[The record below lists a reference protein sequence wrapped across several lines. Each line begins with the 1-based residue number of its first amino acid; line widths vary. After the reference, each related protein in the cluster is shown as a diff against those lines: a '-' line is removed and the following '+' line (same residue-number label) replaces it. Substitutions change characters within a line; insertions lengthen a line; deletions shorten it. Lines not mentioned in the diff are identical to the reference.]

1 MKSLQQ
7 SVNDYLNLRWNL
19 GFKSRETASILNHF
33 VDFMKRKKTNRI
45 SNELSLSFAT
55 MNQNCAF
62 GTCERRLS
70 VVRQFAMYLS
80 GTDPK
85 TEVPPSHLLPSIRK
99 RRLPY
104 IYSDL
109 EIMKLLY
116 CSNDGTRN
124 KLDRYSFYT
133 LFGLLA
139 VTGMRLGEALRLERS
154 DVDISNR
161 TITIRQS
168 KFGKSRYIPIHRT
181 TADVLKAYSEYRAS
195 SLLEPKSSQFFINH
209 HGFGIS
215 ERTIRQIFYRRLQRI
230 GINNKTRY
238 PRPRISSLRHTFAV
252 KTLLNWYRNGV
263 RKIDHLIPLLST
275 YLGHVKPTNTYWY
288 ITETPELLKF
298 AINRLKM
305 RQKGR
310 SDL

>member
-1 MKSLQQ
+1 MKSLKQ

-19 GFKSRETASILNHF
+19 GFKSRETSSILNHF
-33 VDFMKRKKTNRI
+33 VDFMKHKKAKHI

-55 MNQNCAF
+55 MNPNCAL

-80 GTDPK
+80 ASDPK
-85 TEVPPSHLLPSIRK
+85 TEVPPNHLLPSIRK

-109 EIMKLLY
+109 EIMKLLH
-116 CSNDGTRN
+116 CSDDGTRS
-124 KLDRYSFYT
+124 KLDQYSFYT

-139 VTGMRLGEALRLERS
+139 VTGMRLGEALRLDRS
-154 DVDISNR
+154 DVDTSNR

-181 TADVLKAYSEYRAS
+181 TADALKAYSGHRDS
-195 SLLEPKSSQFFINH
+195 FLSEPKSSQFLIGH

-215 ERTIRQIFYRRLQRI
+215 ERTIRQIFYRRLKRI
-230 GINNKTRY
+230 GINNKTGNQL
-238 PRPRISSLRHTFAV
+238 PRISDLRHSFSV
-252 KTLLNWYRNGV
+252 KTLLNWYQNGV
-263 RKIDHLIPLLST
+263 RNIDHLIPLLST

-288 ITETPELLKF
+288 ITGTPELLKF
-298 AINRLKM
+298 AVTRLKM

-310 SDL
+310 TDL